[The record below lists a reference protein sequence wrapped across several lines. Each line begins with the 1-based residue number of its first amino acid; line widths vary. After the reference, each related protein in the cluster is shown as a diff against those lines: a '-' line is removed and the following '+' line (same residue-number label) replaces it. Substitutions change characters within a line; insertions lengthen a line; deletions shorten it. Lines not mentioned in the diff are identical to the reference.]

1 MTFFAIF
8 GVFSA
13 VIASG
18 DYTVTH
24 KVNFE
29 ISIGGNSIGTVEIGL
44 FGNAV
49 PKTAKNFCTLANGFD
64 HDGQTVGYKG
74 LVDFYF

>member
-1 MTFFAIF
+1 MIIFAIF
-8 GVFSA
+8 AGFSA
-13 VIASG
+13 VFASG

-49 PKTAKNFCTLANGFD
+49 PKEWFRNLKILKF
-64 HDGQTVGYKG
+64 
-74 LVDFYF
+74 